1 MIKRL
6 PPRTILSR
14 ESSPVSIDDLSRKVE
29 TDTGTALLLY
39 LGRRASEETLK
50 NQVAAFFRNS
60 DSLIFDF
67 NAKKSDPL
75 HQTDTY
81 FRVFGLYFTAFS
93 KILRSASHSHF
104 RSWSMRKVSVSSL
117 FSTEISIC
125 LRAAI
130 G

>member
-6 PPRTILSR
+6 PPEDDSVTRIVP
-14 ESSPVSIDDLSRKVE
+14 PVSIDDLSRKVE

-67 NAKKSDPL
+67 YAKKSDPL

-81 FRVFGLYFTAFS
+81 FRVFRGC
-93 KILRSASHSHF
+93 
-104 RSWSMRKVSVSSL
+104 
-117 FSTEISIC
+117 ISQ
-125 LRAAI
+125 RFPKY
-130 G
+130 